1 MFCEY
6 LTWRNLKELAELANL
21 AILSMTIIEN
31 LILNRVIDVESI
43 KSWYTKDFYF

>member
-1 MFCEY
+1 MV
-6 LTWRNLKELAELANL
+6 RKKDLKELLKIELANL

-31 LILNRVIDVESI
+31 LIFNRVIDVESI